1 MHTHIG
7 YISFFFLHCV
17 FSNVSPNS
25 LSERMYNHFGYICL
39 ARRHFVVF
47 FIWTFTLASLKLQ
60 DFGKAFPQ
68 LSCVFSSFFH
78 QKMLQHI
85 VHMQKAFLQ
94 CVVTKWTFK
103 LFQHPPQHPWPPPAL
118 PRLPLPIKFLGVA
131 NGRVAIVRK
140 NGVADVTKKGVAD
153 VAKIGVADV
162 RVAIVPTPSRL
173 SRDRVSCGRCS
184 PLWQLA
190 RANCYNPH
198 TVFSAWDNFPLLYL
212 TGFSLELR
220 IWTFKSQFG
229 AIC

>member
-1 MHTHIG
+1 MAPLRRCILTLVTLV
-7 YISFFFLHCV
+7 FFFLHCV

-47 FIWTFTLASLKLQ
+47 FIWTFTMASLKLQ

-68 LSCVFSSFFH
+68 LSCVSSSFFH

-131 NGRVAIVRK
+131 NVRVAIVRK

-153 VAKIGVADV
+153 VTKIGVADV
-162 RVAIVPTPSRL
+162 RVAIVPTPPLVWSSSSSSLSFALRAPSRQ
-173 SRDRVSCGRCS
+173 V
-184 PLWQLA
+184 A
-190 RANCYNPH
+190 
-198 TVFSAWDNFPLLYL
+198 
-212 TGFSLELR
+212 
-220 IWTFKSQFG
+220 
-229 AIC
+229 